1 MIFFVFPP
9 QANNIQPYH
18 FVHLSHSFFSFS
30 SPIYFYSLD
39 ACYGISF
46 GNQEAAVVAMAL
58 ERAEVD
64 RKSFAYYAVTKLA
77 GVRDIFQFIAVF
89 FLFKYLLLP
98 YSNGG
103 SCI

>member
-1 MIFFVFPP
+1 
-9 QANNIQPYH
+9 
-18 FVHLSHSFFSFS
+18 
-30 SPIYFYSLD
+30 
-39 ACYGISF
+39 
-46 GNQEAAVVAMAL
+46 MAL